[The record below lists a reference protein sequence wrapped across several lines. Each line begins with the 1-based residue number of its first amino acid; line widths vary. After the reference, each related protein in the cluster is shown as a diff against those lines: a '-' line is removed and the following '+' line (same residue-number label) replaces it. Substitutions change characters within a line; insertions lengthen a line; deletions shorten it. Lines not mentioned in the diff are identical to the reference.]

1 MKVSVRNVALGL
13 IALSVHV
20 GCVGFD
26 GVPVQD
32 GEPDL
37 AGELIPTPEDM
48 GARVDMQRPPLPIPY
63 NYQLLPTSNVPVHIR
78 DGAPIVA
85 FIQLRNTGTM
95 AWDPADGIRLRATVA
110 NQFLFGPAGPAVDCV
125 TPTDCSISIPARVDP
140 GQDVQ
145 FRIELTPDPDLPL
158 TQRLLRL
165 SFVMSQGE
173 GQFFGDVADW
183 NLGRCIEGMCPEV
196 PAVEPYEP
204 DMPPDDMQRPVDV
217 DMDEALDMGS
227 ETFDMSPE
235 LDMAPALDIAPPLH
249 DMAPAFDMWTSPEDM
264 SPPVDMGPSPTY
276 CRVVPSIGLNLREC
290 SGAGEPNTS
299 NCPTILDVLQGGS
312 YVEELEEHPNS
323 WRRVRDLATDQ
334 VGWVSGMYLDC
345 GVELP
350 TDTCPPPTTT
360 SQRIAACTS
369 TLLYAQTR
377 PLDALDP
384 LYYVNRWY
392 SIDRCF
398 PSPASASTDAAID
411 PYVEPALRA
420 TCGTYSPVAVGLV
433 NVPVQYSSGSRQLR
447 QLAWDSPA
455 PVTPTQT
462 HDGSSVGF
470 QGKIGFKAMFDAA
483 FAEKG
488 YAFIVISGFRSAS
501 TQHSLFNTY
510 VQREGGDPDRASV
523 YSAKP
528 THSEHQLGT
537 TADVTYLSNGAQVN
551 PYAAPYDFDIS
562 PQGRWL
568 IENSHRFGIVTTYE
582 PHKVEVHQ
590 YQPEPWH
597 MRFVGVEAAD
607 VMKQCELNTE
617 ELLAYRYQIPTPLPS
632 FSGMPLVYQRMNSLG
647 YPQCP
652 TSP

>member
-1 MKVSVRNVALGL
+1 MYVSVRNVALGL
-13 IALSVHV
+13 VALLIHV

-26 GVPVQD
+26 DVPIHGD
-32 GEPDL
+32 EPD
-37 AGELIPTPEDM
+37 ADGAMMIPAIGDM
-48 GARVDMQRPPLPIPY
+48 GLVDGVTNPPRPAPY
-63 NYQLLPTSNVPVHIR
+63 DYQLLSTSNVPVHIQ
-78 DGAPIVA
+78 DDDAPLVA
-85 FIQLRNTGTM
+85 YIHVRNTGAM
-95 AWDPADGIRLRATVA
+95 AWEPADNIRLRATVA
-110 NQFLFGPAGPAVDCV
+110 NQFLFGPPGPAVDCDA
-125 TPTDCSISIPARVDP
+125 PTDCAVAIPARVEP

-145 FRIELTPDPDLPL
+145 FRIELTPALDLPR

-165 SFVMSQGE
+165 SFVMSQDE
-173 GQFFGDVADW
+173 GAFFGEVADW
-183 NLGRCIEGMCPEV
+183 NLGRCIQGMCPEV
-196 PAVEPYEP
+196 PVVMPDEP
-204 DMPPDDMQRPVDV
+204 DMRSDDMEQSGDV
-217 DMDEALDMGS
+217 DMGEPDAMDMGAP
-227 ETFDMSPE
+227 EPDMSDE
-235 LDMAPALDIAPPLH
+235 LDMTAPSLDMSEPA
-249 DMAPAFDMWTSPEDM
+249 DMSSAPEDM
-264 SPPVDMGPSPTY
+264 TEPLADMGPPPTY
-276 CRVVPSIGLNLREC
+276 CRVDPSIGLNLRAC
-290 SGAGEPNTS
+290 SGAGEPSTV
-299 NCPTILDVLQGGS
+299 NCPTIIDVLSGGA
-312 YVEELEEHPNS
+312 YVEQLEEHPNT
-323 WRRVRDLATDQ
+323 WQRVRDLGTDQ
-334 VGWVSGMYLDC
+334 VGWVAGMYLDC

-360 SQRIAACTS
+360 SQRVAACSS

-398 PSPASASTDAAID
+398 PSPASSSTDAAID
-411 PYVEPALRA
+411 PYVEPALKN
-420 TCGTYSPVAVGLV
+420 TCGTYSPVAVNLV

-447 QLAWDSPA
+447 QLAWESPA
-455 PVTPTQT
+455 PANPAQT
-462 HDGSSVGF
+462 YDGSTVGY

-483 FAEKG
+483 FAEQG

-501 TQHSLFNTY
+501 TQYSLFNNY

-568 IENSHRFGIVTTYE
+568 VENSHRFGIVTTYE
-582 PHKVEVHQ
+582 PHKIEVHQ

-607 VMKQCELNTE
+607 VMKQCDLNTE
-617 ELLAYRYQIPTPLPS
+617 ELLAYRYQIPSPLPM
-632 FSGMPLVYQRMNSLG
+632 FSGMPLVYQRMSSLG
-647 YPQCP
+647 YPQCLNP
-652 TSP
+652 